1 MIDPVGLPVSD
12 YERSRRLFAAALPP
26 LGYGAFVL
34 APDGND
40 VEALCHAAV

>member
-1 MIDPVGLPVSD
+1 MLDPVGLPVSD
-12 YERSRRLFAAALPP
+12 YERRRRSLAAAPP

-34 APDGND
+34 TPDGNE